1 MKARTR
7 SISGALM
14 MLIIIP
20 LFAGLL
26 ACMPE
31 YVPLGNP
38 EKARTDPGMA
48 GLWYA
53 PESALFI
60 GHLSFLQPWDKRTW
74 LMVTAY
80 VELNAAFEADD
91 EDPDKYDLDTYEG
104 FVNVISEATRD
115 DVEIYFVTHKAWLV
129 HLAGET
135 FLTLELRGLPG
146 EDSGTLEPWFWSD
159 LRIDEKTVDRIAMR
173 PIDPGFPPLEEAPQ
187 TPKAWERVVRKH
199 IDNED
204 LYMDE
209 QLVLQRV
216 KPEDEELM
224 TDFLEHIF
232 LREGF

>member
-14 MLIIIP
+14 MLVMIP
-20 LFAGLL
+20 IFAGLL

-38 EKARTDPGMA
+38 ERARVDPEMT

-53 PESALFI
+53 PESPLFI

-80 VELNAAFEADD
+80 VELDESFDADD
-91 EDPDKYDLDTYEG
+91 EDPEEYDLDTYEG
-104 FVNVISEATRD
+104 FVNVISAASGD
-115 DVEIYFVTHKAWLV
+115 DVEIAVVTHKAWLV
-129 HLAGET
+129 RLAGET

-146 EDSGTLEPWFWSD
+146 EESGGLEPWYWTD
-159 LRIDEKTVDRIAMR
+159 LRIDEKTVDRMAMR
-173 PIDPGFPPLEEAPQ
+173 PIDPDFPPLGEAPQ
-187 TPKAWERVVRKH
+187 TPRGWERVVRKH
-199 IDNED
+199 VDNED
-204 LYMDE
+204 LYMDD

-216 KPEDEELM
+216 KPEHEELM
-224 TDFLEHIF
+224 IDLLEHVF
-232 LREGF
+232 LREGL

>member
-14 MLIIIP
+14 MLVIIP
-20 LFAGLL
+20 MFAGLL

-38 EKARTDPGMA
+38 ERARVDPDMT
-48 GLWYA
+48 GLWYS
-53 PESALFI
+53 PESAFFI

-80 VELNAAFEADD
+80 VELEAEFDEDD

-104 FVNVISEATRD
+104 FINVVSTATGD
-115 DVEIYFVTHKAWLV
+115 DVDIAVVTHKAWLV
-129 HLAGET
+129 RIAGET
-135 FLTLELRGLPG
+135 FLTLEWRGLPN
-146 EDSGTLEPWFWSD
+146 EASGSLEPWVWND
-159 LRIDEKTVDRIAMR
+159 LRIEEKARDRIVMR
-173 PIDPGFPPLEEAPQ
+173 PINTEFPPLQEAPE

-204 LYMDE
+204 LYLDE

-224 TDFLEHIF
+224 SDLLEYVF
-232 LREGF
+232 LREGL